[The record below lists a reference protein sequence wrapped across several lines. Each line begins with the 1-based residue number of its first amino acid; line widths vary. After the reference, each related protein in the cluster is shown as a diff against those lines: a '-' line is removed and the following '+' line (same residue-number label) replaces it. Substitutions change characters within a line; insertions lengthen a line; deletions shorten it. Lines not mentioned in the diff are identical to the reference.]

1 MKKFEPTKNPIKC
14 SPRNG
19 WLGWWPGIKALF
31 DPENGRIKEFL
42 IEEDLNLKAESMVL
56 DASAGEKPYA
66 DIFTRHK
73 YESCDIPQ
81 GFYTQKHDFVCSLDD
96 IPKSDN
102 YYDAVLLTQVLEHV
116 PDPERVLKEIHRIL
130 KPNGKLLLS
139 VPLNGPLHGEPW
151 HFFQFTHY
159 GLNEL
164 AKKTGYKINE
174 IEKVGG
180 AFWFFGKHVQD
191 LPRKIMKSVDPG
203 RARKRGQSVFF
214 CLLASFSILPFW
226 ITSRI
231 VLSWG
236 MRPICYWL
244 DRLDSNKDMTLGYTA
259 VFAKITNK

>member
-1 MKKFEPTKNPIKC
+1 MTKKNKPPQECNL
-14 SPRNG
+14 RHG
-19 WLGWWPGIKALF
+19 WMGWWPGF
-31 DPENGRIKEFL
+31 RSMVDPENGRINAFL
-42 IEEDLNLKAESMVL
+42 LEEAKKINPDSKVL

-66 DIFTRHK
+66 CIFDNHK
-73 YESCDIPQ
+73 YESCDIPG
-81 GFYTQKHDFVCSLDD
+81 GFYTQEHDFECSLDD
-96 IPKSDN
+96 IPKPDN
-102 YYDAVLLTQVLEHV
+102 HYDAVLLTQVLEHV

-159 GLNEL
+159 GLHEL

-203 RARKRGQSVFF
+203 RARKRGQSVTF
-214 CLLASFSILPFW
+214 CLLASLLFLPFW
-226 ITSRI
+226 IASRI
-231 VLSWG
+231 LLSWG
-236 MRPICYWL
+236 VRPACYWL
-244 DRLDSNKDMTLGYTA
+244 DLLDLPKTLTLGYTA
-259 VFAKITNK
+259 VLNKNSEP